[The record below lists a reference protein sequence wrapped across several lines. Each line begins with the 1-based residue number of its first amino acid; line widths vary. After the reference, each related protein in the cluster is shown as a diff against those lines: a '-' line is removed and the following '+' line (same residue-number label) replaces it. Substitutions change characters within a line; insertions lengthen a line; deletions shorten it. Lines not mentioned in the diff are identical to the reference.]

1 MIDDKKV
8 FAADSVL
15 EKENRPC
22 DDCALWD
29 EIDCLKEEILLK
41 DERIRLLE
49 IELDGY
55 KAAEEKN
62 KKRLLESDMEADRL
76 KKTAQYKYLMELR
89 GLKLFVD
96 KIKVVYGDEFSS
108 EKSAITDLLTDF
120 LKDVDEEGC
129 LYKAKDG
136 VQEILEKAFFER
148 RISEEEAA
156 FYDDES
162 DFDLEEAI
170 NPTEELDL
178 KTLLSELGVTGDK

>member
-8 FAADSVL
+8 FTEAGIA
-15 EKENRPC
+15 EKETRPC

-29 EIDCLKEEILLK
+29 EIDRLKEEILLK

-55 KAAEEKN
+55 KAAEEKS
-62 KKRLLESDMEADRL
+62 KKRLLESNMEADRL
-76 KKTAQYKYLMELR
+76 NKTAQYKYLMELR

-96 KIKVVYGDEFSS
+96 KIKTVYANELSS

-120 LKDVDEEGC
+120 LKEVDEEGY
-129 LYKAKDG
+129 LYRAKDNA
-136 VQEILEKAFFER
+136 QEILEKAFSER

-156 FYDDES
+156 FYGEDG

-178 KTLLSELGVTGDK
+178 KSLLSELGVTGDK

>member
-1 MIDDKKV
+1 MIDDKN
-8 FAADSVL
+8 DLSV
-15 EKENRPC
+15 ETFEAEENRPC

-29 EIDCLKEEILLK
+29 EIDDLKEEVLKK
-41 DERIRLLE
+41 DEQIRLLT

-55 KAAEEKN
+55 KAAEEKS
-62 KKRLLESDMEADRL
+62 KKRLLESDMKADRL

-96 KIKVVYGDEFSS
+96 KIKTVYGDEFSS

-120 LKDVDEEGC
+120 LKDVDEEGY
-129 LYKAKDG
+129 LYKAKDKT
-136 VQEILEKAFFER
+136 QEILEKAFFER

-156 FYDDES
+156 FYGDES

-178 KTLLSELGVTGDK
+178 KSLLSELGVTGDN

>member
-8 FAADSVL
+8 FSIDTFEA
-15 EKENRPC
+15 KKNRPC

-29 EIDCLKEEILLK
+29 EIDDLKEEVLKK
-41 DERIRLLE
+41 DEQIRLLT

-55 KAAEEKN
+55 KAAEEKS

-96 KIKVVYGDEFSS
+96 KIKTVYGDELSS
-108 EKSAITDLLTDF
+108 EKSAITDLLVDF
-120 LKDVDEEGC
+120 LKDVDEEGY
-129 LYKAKDG
+129 LYKAKDNA
-136 VQEILEKAFFER
+136 QEILEKAFFER

-156 FYDDES
+156 FYGDES
-162 DFDLEEAI
+162 DFNLEEAI

-178 KTLLSELGVTGDK
+178 KSLLSELGVTGDK